1 MIVGKKVM
9 LRGFEVGVVG
19 KLVQWRNDRDVNQYF
34 FEYEPST
41 VERQERWL
49 RAVSS
54 SDDEKFFIIST
65 LKGEPIGTIGLN
77 EIDCRSRNAEWGRFM
92 IGDKRFLGKGYAHEA
107 MYLSVQYAFL
117 HLNLHR
123 LYLKVFSWNKRARS
137 MYESFGFKKEGILR
151 EHVFKDG
158 KYHDVVVYGMLAD
171 EFRKHKT
178 TTQQEE

>member
-9 LRGFEVGVVG
+9 LRGFEVGDVG

-65 LKGEPIGTIGLN
+65 LKGDPIGTIGLN
-77 EIDCRSRNAEWGRFM
+77 EGATPLARRRWFPRSFP
-92 IGDKRFLGKGYAHEA
+92 ILGYAATTLLE
-107 MYLSVQYAFL
+107 
-117 HLNLHR
+117 HR
-123 LYLKVFSWNKRARS
+123 
-137 MYESFGFKKEGILR
+137 
-151 EHVFKDG
+151 
-158 KYHDVVVYGMLAD
+158 
-171 EFRKHKT
+171 
-178 TTQQEE
+178 